1 MKTNLQQRN
10 HSPKSVVRVINA
22 ALVSGVGVI
31 DYLTGVDVSVIVFYW
46 FPISIG
52 TWFGGR
58 RTRFFLAGASAV
70 VWLLAEFLNRTT
82 TRQPLVPIWNS
93 IMLGSAVVVSLICWE
108 RSKTETGIVHP
119 LSAQASVSGSWLG
132 CKPN

>member
-10 HSPKSVVRVINA
+10 YSPKSVVRAINA

-58 RTRFFLAGASAV
+58 RTNFFGGRECRRLAVGGVPQSNDYSPAVGPHLELHHVGFGGRGVAYFLGAIKDR
-70 VWLLAEFLNRTT
+70 NRD
-82 TRQPLVPIWNS
+82 S
-93 IMLGSAVVVSLICWE
+93 SS
-108 RSKTETGIVHP
+108 